1 MTRAPSTRSVQ
12 PTPEAAPVATDEELS
27 SLWANHPD
35 WPNSVADAFRACYNL
50 GSQHSAAQ
58 LLSLEKELERERLR
72 LAACGVVAMADTPE
86 SAAKARDIRPDF
98 WSASL
103 DDVIRQV
110 DALME
115 ARAAQPPAPAPVAVP
130 VAVSER
136 LPGEGDCDAEGM
148 CWLFSKVEIEWRLLN
163 VANPGVPH
171 LKYCFSHWLPA
182 HAIPLPQAGEV
193 EG

>member
-1 MTRAPSTRSVQ
+1 
-12 PTPEAAPVATDEELS
+12 
-27 SLWANHPD
+27 
-35 WPNSVADAFRACYNL
+35 
-50 GSQHSAAQ
+50 
-58 LLSLEKELERERLR
+58 
-72 LAACGVVAMADTPE
+72 MADTPE